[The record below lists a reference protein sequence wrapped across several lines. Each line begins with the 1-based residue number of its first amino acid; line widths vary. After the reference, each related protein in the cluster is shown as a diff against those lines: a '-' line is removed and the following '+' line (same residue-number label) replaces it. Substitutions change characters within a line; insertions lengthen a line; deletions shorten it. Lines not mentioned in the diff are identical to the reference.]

1 MKKPIIIACIVL
13 VVLSLLFAFYQ
24 NQKAN
29 KWKREAIRT
38 EKELNTK
45 LTVLQDSLQLVK
57 KDLEREKEKTKE
69 AKKIAETMSKRFKES
84 FDKL

>member
-13 VVLSLLFAFYQ
+13 VALSLLFAFYQ
-24 NQKAN
+24 NQKADE
-29 KWKREAIRT
+29 WKREAIRT
-38 EKELNTK
+38 EKELNAK

-69 AKKIAETMSKRFKES
+69 AKKIAETMSKRFKQS

>member
-13 VVLSLLFAFYQ
+13 VALSLLFAFYQ
-24 NQKAN
+24 NQKADE
-29 KWKREAIRT
+29 WKREAIRT
-38 EKELNTK
+38 EKELNAK

>member
-1 MKKPIIIACIVL
+1 MKKPVIIACIVL
-13 VVLSLLFAFYQ
+13 VALSLLFAFYQ
-24 NQKAN
+24 NQKADE
-29 KWKREAIRT
+29 WKREAIRT
-38 EKELNTK
+38 EKELNAK

-69 AKKIAETMSKRFKES
+69 AKKIAETMSKRFKQS